1 MLIISIITSILT
13 LKAKKLKEEVFELAR
28 ESERELAR
36 ESEKEKKKKF
46 WRIK

>member
-28 ESERELAR
+28 ESAREL
-36 ESEKEKKKKF
+36 EEKQKKN
-46 WRIK
+46 